1 MSELTPTGNNYITVQ
16 GLWSRARCVWLQLGI
31 WHMEMELEAIEQ
43 EHDRLEQ
50 ESRSAILAC
59 AMLRTK
65 LRSFSNLQPGTDRG
79 ASRNNDVLRPTSRD
93 AR

>member
-1 MSELTPTGNNYITVQ
+1 MSELTPTGNNYISVQ
-16 GLWSRARCVWLQLGI
+16 SLWARARCVWWQLGI

-43 EHDRLEQ
+43 EHDRLEE

-65 LRSFSNLQPGTDRG
+65 LRSFSNLPRVTERG
-79 ASRNNDVLRPTSRD
+79 ASRNHDALRPTSRD